1 MQNIAIF
8 ASHNGSG
15 LSAIQNAIIEKKL
28 NLNVALVISNNSTA
42 LVLEKAKK
50 YNLQNYVVN
59 SKTTQN
65 VDKTLV
71 TLLKE
76 HKCSYVFLSGYM
88 KKIGSSL
95 TNNFTII
102 NSHPSLLP
110 KHGGSG
116 MYGRFVHES
125 VIANK
130 ETVSGV
136 TIHKVDEEYDSGKV
150 ILQKELILEK
160 HETVDTLESKI
171 KELEGQTIVEALAN
185 FIA

>member
-15 LSAIQNAIIEKKL
+15 LSAIQNAILEKKL
-28 NLNVALVISNNSTA
+28 NLNIALVISNNSNA
-42 LVLEKAKK
+42 VVLKKAKK

-65 VDKTLV
+65 VNETLI
-71 TLLKE
+71 TLLKQ
-76 HKCSYVFLSGYM
+76 HNCNYIFLSGYM
-88 KKIGSSL
+88 KKIDSAL

-116 MYGRFVHES
+116 MYGRLVHEA
-125 VIANK
+125 VIANQ
-130 ETVSGV
+130 ETISGV
-136 TIHKVDEEYDSGKV
+136 TIHKVDEEYDSGKI
-150 ILQKELILEK
+150 ILQKELTLSK
-160 HETVDTLESKI
+160 NETVDTLESKI
-171 KELEGQTIVEALAN
+171 KELEGQTIVAALTN
-185 FIA
+185 FIS

>member
-28 NLNVALVISNNSTA
+28 NLNIALVISNNSTA

-110 KHGGSG
+110 KHSGSG
-116 MYGRFVHES
+116 MY
-125 VIANK
+125 
-130 ETVSGV
+130 VSGV

-171 KELEGQTIVEALAN
+171 KKLEGQTIVEALAN